1 MNWSTAKYLV
11 LLALTTALF
20 FWKTLLTN
28 QFTRMIGSETVN
40 YTYSWFN
47 FWVNSLRQGRVPLWD
62 PYAFC
67 GRPFA
72 SEMLP
77 SAFYPLH
84 LLFLLIPFNR
94 SGLFSPRLYHQALV
108 LTHLLC
114 AYFAFALIREL

>member
-1 MNWSTAKYLV
+1 MNRSTAKYLV

-20 FWKTLLTN
+20 FLEDPPDY
-28 QFTRMIGSETVN
+28 TRMIGSETVN

-84 LLFLLIPFNR
+84 LLFLLIPFHR
-94 SGLFSPRLYHQALV
+94 SGLFSLRLYHQALV

-114 AYFAFALIREL
+114 AYFAFALI